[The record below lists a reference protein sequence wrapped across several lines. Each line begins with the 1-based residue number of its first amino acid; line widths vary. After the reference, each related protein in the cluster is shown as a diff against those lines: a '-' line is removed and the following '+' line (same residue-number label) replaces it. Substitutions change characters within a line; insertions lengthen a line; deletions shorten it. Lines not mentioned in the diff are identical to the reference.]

1 MDDAKA
7 LRRGMRAVERTPADH
22 HLRARRINKLAAAW
36 RERIAASG
44 DITELDQAISYFHAA
59 RGGSGTATAATEHIL
74 AVLLSDRYDTLGEI
88 ADLTAAAD
96 AAQRALDA
104 VPAGSGD
111 RPGYLAMLAVCRWDW
126 YDATGSLADLDR
138 ALVTAEEAV
147 SGLAPDSPLWP
158 RLHSNLGMLHLV
170 RYERMGA
177 IDDLDRAID
186 LAGVG
191 VETVRAGD
199 PERPGFYA
207 NLASA
212 LMVRFERQIGGRG
225 DPLPQGTI
233 DLDDLHAAIS
243 LYGLALSEP
252 NHGLVD
258 RALILSNLGDA
269 LLDRAAMHRLIDED
283 DKAETVYSQALAAHR
298 EAVEVTPRTAP
309 DLAGRLN
316 KLAVV
321 QRSRADRTSAQED
334 ADAARATFRE
344 ACETGLAAAPEMAL
358 AAAVNWVTWE
368 VSRRDW
374 PEVVTGDGYALRAA
388 EALHRSQQLRAHRE
402 TWLLVSRG
410 LAAEGAYAAAQSGD
424 LRGAVVRMERGRAIL
439 LADDLDVVPIALG
452 RLPDDLARRY
462 TAAARRLR
470 SLRGVAA

>member
-7 LRRGMRAVERTPADH
+7 LRRSMRAVERTPAGH
-22 HLRARRINKLAAAW
+22 RLRTRRINNLGAAW

-44 DITELDQAISYFHAA
+44 DITELDEAISYFRAA
-59 RGGSGTATAATEHIL
+59 RTGAGTALAATEHIL

-88 ADLTAAAD
+88 TDLTAAAD

-177 IDDLDRAID
+177 VDDLDRAIE
-186 LAGVG
+186 LVGVG

-199 PERPGFYA
+199 SERPGFYA

-212 LMVRFERQIGGRG
+212 LMVRFERQIGRRG

-252 NHGLVD
+252 DHGLVD
-258 RALILSNLGDA
+258 RALILSNMGDA

-283 DKAETVYSQALAAHR
+283 EEAEAVYSHALAAHR

-309 DLAGRLN
+309 DRAGRLN

-321 QRSRADRTSAQED
+321 QRSRAERTAARED

-368 VSRRDW
+368 VSRSAW
-374 PEVVTGDGYALRAA
+374 PEVVAGDGYALRAA

-410 LAAEGAYAAAQSGD
+410 LAAEGAYAAVQSGD

-439 LADDLDVVPIALG
+439 LADDLDVVPTALG
-452 RLPDDLARRY
+452 RLPDDDLARRY
-462 TAAARRLR
+462 TAAARRLEGIA
-470 SLRGVAA
+470 S